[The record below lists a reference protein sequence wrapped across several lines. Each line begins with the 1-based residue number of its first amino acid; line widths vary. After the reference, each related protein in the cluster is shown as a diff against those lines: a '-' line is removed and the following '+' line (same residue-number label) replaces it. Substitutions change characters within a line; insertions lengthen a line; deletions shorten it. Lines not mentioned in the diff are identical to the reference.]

1 MGSRSTSSQT
11 LQGTRRRKLQLTR
24 SSGYSVE
31 AFFLGTV
38 VYFSVSLVQEAIPF
52 AIVGSNTVVDAN
64 NKKVR
69 GRSYPWGVAEVDNI
83 EHCDFST
90 LRNMLIR

>member
-1 MGSRSTSSQT
+1 M
-11 LQGTRRRKLQLTR
+11 
-24 SSGYSVE
+24 
-31 AFFLGTV
+31 
-38 VYFSVSLVQEAIPF
+38 
-52 AIVGSNTVVDAN
+52 VDAN

-90 LRNMLIR
+90 LRNMLVRLVVAGFKVVVVLWEILYQIL